1 MRNLEKALYACSKNN
16 DVDFS
21 EFLGAVSSKDIE
33 AQRKVSGNY
42 FQFSPEFLQPF
53 DNFRFKNSNRS

>member
-16 DVDFS
+16 EVDFS

-33 AQRKVSGNY
+33 AQRKVS
-42 FQFSPEFLQPF
+42 EDLKA
-53 DNFRFKNSNRS
+53 FRRTFN